1 MLAARAAL
9 ARLASRNLAG
19 RAAPARCYHGKNPH
33 SPSTMDHLPTPQGDF
48 YELHAKRQARFNKT
62 LAVGIVTFAITCTV
76 AKESGL
82 LHFNW
87 SPPDTYE

>member
-1 MLAARAAL
+1 MLGARSAL
-9 ARLASRNLAG
+9 ARLAAQSLKG
-19 RAAPARCYHGKNPH
+19 RAVSARCYHGKNPH
-33 SPSTMDHLPTPQGDF
+33 APSTMNDLPTPQGDF
-48 YELHAKRQARFNKT
+48 FELHARRQARYNRA
-62 LAVGIVTFAITCTV
+62 LIIGIVTFAGTMVV